1 MEYIA
6 KVIDNNSLNSPEATE
21 NGAIQIFI
29 EEIMLDIDKDLYP
42 WVMAKGG
49 WTSDIPEIGDYV
61 WVEFLDT
68 DNWRNGFYTEGVDLI
83 DNHGHGETIGSMTT
97 VYPDSKYIKL
107 KNGISLA
114 LSSNADT
121 PEISIYHPTGAEIF
135 IDTDGLVSIKGASGT
150 LESTLLGETTNQFL
164 SDLIDGILAL
174 TVPTGVGPSGLAI
187 NSATFTSLKSQLSTL
202 LSPDVKNS

>member
-1 MEYIA
+1 MRYIA
-6 KVIDNNSLNSPEATE
+6 KVIDNDSTKSPEAVE
-21 NGAIQIFI
+21 NGSVQIYV
-29 EEIMLDIDKDLYP
+29 EEIMQDIDKDLYP
-42 WVMAKGG
+42 WVYQDAEL
-49 WTSDIPEIGDYV
+49 TSNIPEIGDYV
-61 WVEFLDT
+61 WVEFLDEA
-68 DNWRNGFYTEGVDLI
+68 NFRNGFYFNKVELKDYHEH
-83 DNHGHGETIGSMTT
+83 NETIGSI
-97 VYPDSKYIKL
+97 VSVFPDVKYLKL
-107 KNGISLA
+107 KNGVAIGF
-114 LSSNADT
+114 SSNTDT
-121 PEISIYHPTGAEIF
+121 PEISIYHPKGAEIF